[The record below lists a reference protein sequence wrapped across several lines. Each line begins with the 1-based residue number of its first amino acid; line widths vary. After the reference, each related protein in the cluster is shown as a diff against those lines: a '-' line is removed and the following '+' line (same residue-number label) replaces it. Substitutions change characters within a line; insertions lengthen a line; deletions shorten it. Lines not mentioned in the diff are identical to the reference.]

1 MKKNI
6 PITERI
12 NAGLFKQKGL
22 KVTEPLL
29 NVGPAGVFGRAETR
43 DIPSPSKMKR
53 GYSMKPSPLKQTATD
68 EPKVTDDKEVT
79 ASYKST
85 TFTDAKETAGENK
98 PDSSEKRPYVGKSKD
113 ACSAEYIKKNGE
125 AACTRWKN
133 MTKKEQDAANTT
145 IKPGGK
151 TGTKKTC
158 EPGFKLVGD
167 KCEKTVTKEKKV
179 YTRDQGDT
187 MTAIERSN
195 SERAGK
201 RSNRRVKGSQRKIDR
216 ANRRSGAIDP
226 STIKKDKDGKVT
238 DKGKVYD
245 KKKQRNARKLA
256 EAKANNKLLK
266 ASSAGALAQT
276 KSNRSIRARK
286 TGTVKSA
293 SRVADKGQ
301 DSSLAAVAA
310 ATDKKNTGNP
320 RPGEENK
327 TNPRSNQRKE

>member
-68 EPKVTDDKEVT
+68 KPKVKDDKEVT
-79 ASYKST
+79 RVIKSKT
-85 TFTDAKETAGENK
+85 VQDAKETAGKNT
-98 PDSSEKRPYVGKSKD
+98 PDVVTKKKYVGAAND
-113 ACSAEYIKKNGE
+113 ACSAEYIKKNGK
-125 AACTRWKN
+125 AACTEYN
-133 MTKKEQDAANTT
+133 NLSEKKKTAANTT
-145 IKPGGK
+145 TVKGKKKPPV
-151 TGTKKTC
+151 KTC
-158 EPGFKLVGD
+158 EPGFKMVDG
-167 KCEKTVTKEKKV
+167 KCEKTVTEEKKV

-201 RSNRRVKGSQRKIDR
+201 RSNRRVKGSQRKIDK
-216 ANRRSGAIDP
+216 ANRKSGAINPD
-226 STIKKDKDGKVT
+226 TGKA
-238 DKGKVYD
+238 YD

-256 EAKANNKLLK
+256 EAKANNKMLK

-301 DSSLAAVAA
+301 DSSLAAVAG
-310 ATDKKNTGNP
+310 ATDKKNTGGT
-320 RPGEENK
+320 RAGEEDK
-327 TNPRSNQRKE
+327 TNPR

>member
-12 NAGLFKQKGL
+12 NAGLFKTKGL

-68 EPKVTDDKEVT
+68 KPKVKDDKEVT
-79 ASYKST
+79 RVIKSKT
-85 TFTDAKETAGENK
+85 VQDAKETAGKNT
-98 PDSSEKRPYVGKSKD
+98 PDVVTKKKYVGAAND
-113 ACSAEYIKKNGE
+113 ACSAEYIKKNGK
-125 AACTRWKN
+125 AACTKYNNLSEKKKN
-133 MTKKEQDAANTT
+133 AANTT
-145 IKPGGK
+145 TVKGKKKPVV
-151 TGTKKTC
+151 KTC
-158 EPGFKLVGD
+158 EPGFKMVDG
-167 KCEKTVTKEKKV
+167 KCEKTVTEEKKV

-216 ANRRSGAIDP
+216 ANRKSGAIDP
-226 STIKKDKDGKVT
+226 STIKKDKDGKAI
-238 DKGKVYD
+238 KGSGKVYD
-245 KKKQRNARKLA
+245 KKKQKNARKLA
-256 EAKANNKLLK
+256 EAKANNKMLK

-301 DSSLAAVAA
+301 DSSLAAVTA
-310 ATDKKNTGNP
+310 ATDKKNTGGT
-320 RPGEENK
+320 RAGEEDKK
-327 TNPRSNQRKE
+327 TNPR

>member
-68 EPKVTDDKEVT
+68 KPKIKDDKEVT
-79 ASYKST
+79 KVNKTKKVVDANVQEEAGTPGTST
-85 TFTDAKETAGENK
+85 IIPPKRTKEGDATYAAKTQKQRDAQDAKYVANPDNK
-98 PDSSEKRPYVGKSKD
+98 KVTPP
-113 ACSAEYIKKNGE
+113 KKG
-125 AACTRWKN
+125 
-133 MTKKEQDAANTT
+133 
-145 IKPGGK
+145 
-151 TGTKKTC
+151 KKTLTC
-158 EPGFKLVGD
+158 DPGFKLVGG
-167 KCEKTVTKEKKV
+167 KCEKTVTEEKKV

-201 RSNRRVKGSQRKIDR
+201 RSNRRVKGSQRKIDK
-216 ANRRSGAIDP
+216 ANRKSGAINPD
-226 STIKKDKDGKVT
+226 TGKA
-238 DKGKVYD
+238 YD
-245 KKKQRNARKLA
+245 KKKQRNARNLA
-256 EAKANNKLLK
+256 EAKANNKMLK

-286 TGTVKSA
+286 TGTVNSA
-293 SRVADKGQ
+293 SRVATKGQ
-301 DSSLAAVAA
+301 DSSKAAVTT
-310 ATDKKNTGNP
+310 ATDKKNTGGV
-320 RPGEENK
+320 RAGEEDKN
-327 TNPRSNQRKE
+327 TNPRANQRKQ

>member
-68 EPKVTDDKEVT
+68 KPKVKDDKEVT
-79 ASYKST
+79 RVIKSKT
-85 TFTDAKETAGENK
+85 VQDAKETAGKNT
-98 PDSSEKRPYVGKSKD
+98 PDVVTKRKYVGAAND
-113 ACSAEYIKKNGE
+113 ACSAEYIKKNGK
-125 AACTRWKN
+125 AACTEYNNLPKE
-133 MTKKEQDAANTT
+133 KKDAANTKT
-145 IKPGGK
+145 VKGKKKPPV
-151 TGTKKTC
+151 KTC
-158 EPGFKLVGD
+158 EPGFKMVDG
-167 KCEKTVTKEKKV
+167 KCEKTVTEEKKV

-201 RSNRRVKGSQRKIDR
+201 RSNRRVKGSQRKIDK
-216 ANRRSGAIDP
+216 ANRKSGAINPD
-226 STIKKDKDGKVT
+226 TGKA
-238 DKGKVYD
+238 YD
-245 KKKQRNARKLA
+245 KKKQRNARNLA
-256 EAKANNKLLK
+256 EAKANNKMLK

-327 TNPRSNQRKE
+327 NTNPRANQRKE